1 MKVKETCCDKPKPVG
16 SLRILPLAFLVAF
29 GTLAVILYV
38 EMGIDYA
45 FGWV

>member
-1 MKVKETCCDKPKPVG
+1 MKETCSDKPKPAG

-29 GTLAVILYV
+29 GTLAVLLSV
-38 EMGIDYA
+38 EMGIAYA